1 MKDNKKKKE
10 KEKIKEIINKS
21 KVKIKNQIGMKIMK
35 KEKK

>member
-21 KVKIKNQIGMKIMK
+21 KVKIKNQIGMRIMK

>member
-1 MKDNKKKKE
+1 MKDNKNKKE

-21 KVKIKNQIGMKIMK
+21 KVKIKNQIGMRIMK

>member
-21 KVKIKNQIGMKIMK
+21 KAKIKNQIGMRIMK